1 MWYKVGLLGE
11 PKNQRIFIM
20 LNMIIYAAVVMVT
33 MNIAFL
39 VTLINAQQFDILTVL
54 HRMIGM
60 RSDDLRKDWMFG
72 WSFRLL
78 LILTGIIVCTELL
91 LYMTDTKMFAE
102 LPYFPVL
109 TGLWVLFVNISNIV
123 RLREHYKI
131 RYD

>member
-1 MWYKVGLLGE
+1 
-11 PKNQRIFIM
+11 M